1 MRPTGCKTPQHTTI
15 RRSQADT
22 TGGCACC
29 SRAAEQGK
37 RAPIE
42 NAVAEVQ
49 GPLVRQ
55 PAPAARLA
63 RILHHSA
70 TDLWD
75 ICTLTDSGQMWDE
88 ARAVA
93 SRILAACPGD

>member
-1 MRPTGCKTPQHTTI
+1 MTPPPPTT
-15 RRSQADT
+15 RRTAQ
-22 TGGCACC
+22 GGRVAV
-29 SRAAEQGK
+29 
-37 RAPIE
+37 E
-42 NAVAEVQ
+42 NAAAEVQ

-70 TDLWD
+70 SDLWD
-75 ICTLTDSGQMWDE
+75 ICTLTDSDQMSQE

-93 SRILAACPGD
+93 CRILAASGATNHNP

>member
-1 MRPTGCKTPQHTTI
+1 MTTPPPKAQHRRPAHGGRPTLNGNTEERGPQ
-15 RRSQADT
+15 
-22 TGGCACC
+22 
-29 SRAAEQGK
+29 
-37 RAPIE
+37 
-42 NAVAEVQ
+42 
-49 GPLVRQ
+49 VRQ
-55 PAPAARLA
+55 PAHAARLA

-75 ICTLTDSGQMWDE
+75 ICTLTDSGQMWEE